1 MIVRVFMKKHFIQAD
16 QLLRDSYNLDWK
28 IFESGFK
35 PDYIIGVWRGGAPV
49 GIAVQEFLDFLGI
62 PSDHI
67 AIRTS
72 YYSGINSRKD
82 DVQVYGLNY
91 VIRKLQSEDSLL
103 IVDDVYETGIKEFD
117 DRKKAIESTQAE
129 DDLEILRIFR
139 NNLLVETDYM
149 GNSDVTM
156 PTKWKT
162 YRQELRDIT
171 KKFKSMND
179 KDFKFPEKPK
189 E

>member
-1 MIVRVFMKKHFIQAD
+1 MTRYNLINGKKVAFTAKENKQAD
-16 QLLRDSYNLDWK
+16 ADLKAWNDGKADRELAELRSQRTLLLS
-28 IFESGFK
+28 
-35 PDYIIGVWRGGAPV
+35 
-49 GIAVQEFLDFLGI
+49 
-62 PSDHI
+62 
-67 AIRTS
+67 
-72 YYSGINSRKD
+72 
-82 DVQVYGLNY
+82 
-91 VIRKLQSEDSLL
+91 
-103 IVDDVYETGIKEFD
+103 
-117 DRKKAIESTQAE
+117 
-129 DDLEILRIFR
+129 
-139 NNLLVETDYM
+139 ETDYM

>member
-1 MIVRVFMKKHFIQAD
+1 MTKYKLLDGKKV
-16 QLLRDSYNLDWK
+16 
-28 IFESGFK
+28 EM
-35 PDYIIGVWRGGAPV
+35 
-49 GIAVQEFLDFLGI
+49 
-62 PSDHI
+62 
-67 AIRTS
+67 TS
-72 YYSGINSRKD
+72 K
-82 DVQVYGLNY
+82 
-91 VIRKLQSEDSLL
+91 E
-103 IVDDVYETGIKEFD
+103 IKEFD

-179 KDFKFPEKPK
+179 KDFKFPEKPT